1 MWFSAKKKAIKRNN
15 NDLLPCQGLGKLPE
29 FPLIYKPRISQ
40 QVI

>member
-1 MWFSAKKKAIKRNN
+1 MWLSAKKKAIKRNN
-15 NDLLPCQGLGKLPE
+15 NDLLPCQGLGKLLE

>member
-1 MWFSAKKKAIKRNN
+1 MWFSIKKETVEQYNN
-15 NDLLPCQGLGKLPE
+15 NLLPCQGLGELPE